1 MAHSV
6 PLWFILLVAACS
18 LLAAVLSSPHR
29 NSSNDDRTLQEK
41 SCATTDPGP
50 RAMWSGGNVDVENIN
65 PALCTQLVYSFY
77 NIKPDGTIVIPNE
90 AAFSEATILK
100 LNDLKKTNPA
110 LKTLAAIGCYN
121 AGTESFSKVAKT
133 PELRTTFARNAAA
146 FLKKYRFDSMDID
159 WEYPVAADKA
169 NFVPFLKEL
178 STAFSPS
185 KYLLTVAVGG
195 TSFEGNDRY
204 DIPAISKVVNFINLM
219 TYDMQGNYG
228 VTRHHAQGPA
238 ALDNTDY
245 KQALNAEAVIA
256 YWLSKGAPASKPN
269 LGIPFYGRSFKL
281 ANPSVDGVG
290 APVSGVETPGPVTR
304 QAGSLACYEI
314 CNSTMLTRKQYDS
327 VQVGA
332 FASGGGEWVSY
343 DSVESIGQKCDVI
356 AKYGLGGGMVWSI
369 DMDDFKGKCGPKFA
383 LLAAL
388 NDCVNRKAPAA
399 TPAPPSTPSTPSTPV
414 VKPPSGQTGPFVC
427 TRDGYFRD
435 SQNCTMYYRC
445 YNGGRVEHGNC
456 PGGLYFNERL
466 SICDYPSDVKC

>member
-6 PLWFILLVAACS
+6 PLWFILLVTACS
-18 LLAAVLSSPHR
+18 LLAAVENRKYGEVVCYYGSW
-29 NSSNDDRTLQEK
+29 
-41 SCATTDPGP
+41 A
-50 RAMWSGGNVDVENIN
+50 SGYVASGKFAVENIN

-90 AAFSEATILK
+90 ATFSEATILK

-110 LKTLAAIGCYN
+110 LKTLAAIGGYN

-146 FLKKYRFDSMDID
+146 FLKKYRFDGMDID

-228 VTRHHAQGPA
+228 VTRHHAPLKQGPA

-256 YWLSKGAPASKPN
+256 YWLSKGAPANKLN

-281 ANPSVDGVG
+281 AKPTVDGVG
-290 APVSGVETPGPVTR
+290 APVSGVGTPGPVTR
-304 QAGSLACYEI
+304 QAGSLAYYEI
-314 CNSTMLTRKQYDS
+314 CNSSMLTRKQYDS

-369 DMDDFKGKCGPKFA
+369 DMDDFTGKCGPKFA
-383 LLAAL
+383 LLTAL
-388 NDCVNRKAPAA
+388 NGCVNRKAPSA
-399 TPAPPSTPSTPSTPV
+399 TPATPSTPGTPSTPV

-445 YNGGRVEHGNC
+445 YNGGRVEHGTC

-466 SICDYPSDVKC
+466 SICDYPSNVKC